1 MSSGANKKS
10 GDSKGYQAGSMKRF
24 REVGSIPA
32 VTHGQC
38 TAATARTRTRQATR
52 ACGPIRPVVPSRRFP
67 PPTMQVRL
75 EPQGKQLTISGRR
88 RVGELVQSLGILAGT
103 VMVIRGEDLLTD
115 DEFVDDTDTIELRAV
130 ISGGAS

>member
-1 MSSGANKKS
+1 
-10 GDSKGYQAGSMKRF
+10 
-24 REVGSIPA
+24 
-32 VTHGQC
+32 
-38 TAATARTRTRQATR
+38 
-52 ACGPIRPVVPSRRFP
+52 
-67 PPTMQVRL
+67 MQVRL

-115 DEFVDDTDTIELRAV
+115 DEFVDDSDTIELRAV

>member
-1 MSSGANKKS
+1 MVNAP
-10 GDSKGYQAGSMKRF
+10 RLL
-24 REVGSIPA
+24 R
-32 VTHGQC
+32 C
-38 TAATARTRTRQATR
+38 TAGARLWGHLGDGT
-52 ACGPIRPVVPSRRFP
+52 VPPFP
-67 PPTMQVRL
+67 PRPPMMQVRL

-103 VMVIRGEDLLTD
+103 VMVIRGDELLTD